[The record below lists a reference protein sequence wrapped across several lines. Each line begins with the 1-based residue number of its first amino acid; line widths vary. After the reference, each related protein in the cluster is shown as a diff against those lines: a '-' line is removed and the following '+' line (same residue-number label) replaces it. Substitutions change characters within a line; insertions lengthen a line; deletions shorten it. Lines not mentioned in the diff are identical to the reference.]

1 MKREI
6 KYRGISDDSKEFI
19 YGGISI
25 ISNYEEAYI
34 IEVDNSYPS
43 TRRVLSN
50 SVGQFTGLKDKNG
63 VDIYEGDVL
72 RNINHYEDGNPYY
85 NYHTVV
91 WRDRFSGWFCL
102 NKQDKTKTE
111 RDGSCQLWVY
121 LAATNCEVLG
131 NIHENKD
138 LINQ

>member
-1 MKREI
+1 MEREI
-6 KYRGISDDSKEFI
+6 KFRGISDDSKEFI

-25 ISNYEEAYI
+25 ISNYKEAYI

-63 VDIYEGDVL
+63 VDIYEGDIL
-72 RNINHYEDGNPYY
+72 KLDDEKNMWIIEYFGCGFRGKATDK
-85 NYHTVV
+85 NYPLKGYFIT
-91 WRDRFSGWFCL
+91 
-102 NKQDKTKTE
+102 NNN
-111 RDGSCQLWVY
+111 Y
-121 LAATNCEVLG
+121 LQFEVIG

-138 LINQ
+138 LLNN